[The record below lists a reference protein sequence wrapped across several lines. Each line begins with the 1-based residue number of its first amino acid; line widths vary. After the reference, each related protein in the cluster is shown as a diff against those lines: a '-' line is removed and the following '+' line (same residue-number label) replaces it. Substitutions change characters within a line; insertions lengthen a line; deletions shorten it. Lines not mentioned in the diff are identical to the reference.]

1 MIVTFGNILFIMLVI
16 GIVMLILEEIKNN
29 G

>member
-1 MIVTFGNILFIMLVI
+1 MIVIFGNILFFMLVI
-16 GIVMLILEEIKNN
+16 GVVMLFLEEIKSN

>member
-1 MIVTFGNILFIMLVI
+1 MIVTFGNILFFMLVI
-16 GIVMLILEEIKNN
+16 GIVMLILEELKNN

>member
-1 MIVTFGNILFIMLVI
+1 MIVTFGNILFFMLVI
-16 GIVMLILEEIKNN
+16 GIIMLISEERKNN

>member
-1 MIVTFGNILFIMLVI
+1 MIVTFGNILFFMLVVGIIMLI
-16 GIVMLILEEIKNN
+16 SEKRKNN

>member
-1 MIVTFGNILFIMLVI
+1 MIVTFGNILFFMLVI
-16 GIVMLILEEIKNN
+16 GIIMLISEKIKNN

>member
-1 MIVTFGNILFIMLVI
+1 MIVTFGNILFFMLVI
-16 GIVMLILEEIKNN
+16 GIIMLILEEIKNN

>member
-16 GIVMLILEEIKNN
+16 GIVMLISEEIKNN

>member
-1 MIVTFGNILFIMLVI
+1 MIVIFGNILFFMLVI
-16 GIVMLILEEIKNN
+16 GIVMLILEEIKSN

>member
-1 MIVTFGNILFIMLVI
+1 MIVTFGNILFFMLVI
-16 GIVMLILEEIKNN
+16 GIIMLISEKRKNN

>member
-1 MIVTFGNILFIMLVI
+1 MIITFGNILFFMLVI
-16 GIVMLILEEIKNN
+16 GIIMLILEEIKNN

>member
-1 MIVTFGNILFIMLVI
+1 MIVTFGNILFFMLVI
-16 GIVMLILEEIKNN
+16 GIVMLILEEIKSN

>member
-1 MIVTFGNILFIMLVI
+1 MIITFGNILFFMLVI
-16 GIVMLILEEIKNN
+16 GIIMLISEERKNN

>member
-1 MIVTFGNILFIMLVI
+1 MIVTFGNILFFMLVI